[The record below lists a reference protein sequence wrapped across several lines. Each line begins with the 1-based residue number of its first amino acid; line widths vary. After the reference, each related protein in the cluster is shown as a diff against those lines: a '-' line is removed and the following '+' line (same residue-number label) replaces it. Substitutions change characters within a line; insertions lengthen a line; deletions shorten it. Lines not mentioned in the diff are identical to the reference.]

1 MHSHSPWDSLADDRH
16 GAALPLP
23 LHVLSIHGCRARA
36 HLERGRATSRVVH
49 RHPAALALPLPVRLL
64 LVSSFEAPGCY
75 CSLIP
80 RPRRSRRLLWSGR
93 HCGNHHHPL
102 CALSQVFAHVRDDK
116 FYCILSNEK
125 ARDGMDLDIDAA
137 VASRFQAMVSR
148 KAPGS
153 ASAAAAAKDST
164 VAAALSKL

>member
-1 MHSHSPWDSLADDRH
+1 M
-16 GAALPLP
+16 
-23 LHVLSIHGCRARA
+23 
-36 HLERGRATSRVVH
+36 
-49 RHPAALALPLPVRLL
+49 
-64 LVSSFEAPGCY
+64 
-75 CSLIP
+75 
-80 RPRRSRRLLWSGR
+80 
-93 HCGNHHHPL
+93 
-102 CALSQVFAHVRDDK
+102 RDDK